1 MGLKSGVSLYTALR
15 YKGQG
20 PFLTYILHRIG
31 GLGMAIFVT
40 THVLATFVEGKGW
53 RIGNI
58 INNIYISPFFQVFF
72 LFGVLFHVINGLRIT
87 ILDLFPQKLIPYHRQ
102 AIIIE
107 WIVFIVIYGFAV
119 ISTITTAIGR
129 LG

>member
-1 MGLKSGVSLYTALR
+1 MGLNRNVSLKTALR

-40 THVLATFVEGKGW
+40 THILATFVEGRGW
-53 RIGNI
+53 QIGDI
-58 INNIYISPFFQVFF
+58 INDIYISPFFQVFF
-72 LFGVLFHVINGLRIT
+72 LFGVLFHIINGMRIT
-87 ILDLFPQKLIPYHRQ
+87 ILDLFPKLILYHRQ
-102 AIIIE
+102 AITIE
-107 WIVFIVIYGFAV
+107 WVVFILIYGFAV
-119 ISTITTAIGR
+119 VTTITTAIAR

>member
-1 MGLKSGVSLYTALR
+1 MGLNRNVDLMTALR

-40 THVLATFVEGKGW
+40 THILATFVEGKGW
-53 RIGNI
+53 RIGNV
-58 INNIYISPFFQVFF
+58 INDIYINPFFQIFF
-72 LFGVLFHVINGLRIT
+72 LFGVLFHVINGMRIT
-87 ILDLFPQKLIPYHRQ
+87 ILDLFPKLILFHRQ
-102 AIIIE
+102 AITIE
-107 WIVFIVIYGFAV
+107 WILFIIIYSFAV
-119 ISTITTAIGR
+119 ITTITTTLAR